1 MGFDC
6 MIMKE
11 RENATE
17 KNDFMIIL
25 NYLSTVLINVL
36 VTHALTH
43 MHTHT
48 YTIYD
53 DYIVSENRQNLP
65 EMCLV
70 TSQRL

>member
-17 KNDFMIIL
+17 KNDFMIIF

-36 VTHALTH
+36 VTRS
-43 MHTHT
+43 HTHAHT
-48 YTIYD
+48 YIY
-53 DYIVSENRQNLP
+53 YL
-65 EMCLV
+65 
-70 TSQRL
+70 

>member
-17 KNDFMIIL
+17 KNDFMIIS
-25 NYLSTVLINVL
+25 NYLSTVLINL
-36 VTHALTH
+36 LFTHTLTH
-43 MHTHT
+43 MDTHT

-53 DYIVSENRQNLP
+53 GYIVSENRQNLP
-65 EMCLV
+65 EVCLL

>member
-11 RENATE
+11 R
-17 KNDFMIIL
+17 KNDFMIIF

-43 MHTHT
+43 THTHT
-48 YTIYD
+48 YTIYVA
-53 DYIVSENRQNLP
+53 YIVSENRQNLP